1 MTSEVPINYAASG
14 VRQVSVRG
22 LDEEK
27 VMEAVRQAEE
37 GMTEEEIETEL
48 GKTFQTAALP
58 FVKGKVE
65 KALRRNGKTTP
76 RSRLENEDT
85 TIQTSMQACLT
96 AACGKG
102 SQIIM
107 ACPA

>member
-1 MTSEVPINYAASG
+1 
-14 VRQVSVRG
+14 
-22 LDEEK
+22 
-27 VMEAVRQAEE
+27 MEAVRQAEE

-76 RSRLENEDT
+76 RSRLENGGYDYSNIYAGVFDSGVREGEPDN
-85 TIQTSMQACLT
+85 
-96 AACGKG
+96 
-102 SQIIM
+102 
-107 ACPA
+107 